1 MFVIAKELIGVPGLP
16 TTTKGIREALS
27 RNSGGMPELMR
38 KREGTKAF
46 EYHIDCLPAEAREIV
61 RQRHYQS
68 VLEQST
74 EVAVVDAPVAAKK
87 AAVKPSQELELI
99 RQCPA
104 LLDRKVGT
112 LTDKQKQIADARAIL
127 AQEVEKLIDAKMPRS
142 RAVQLIADGS
152 RNGSLPERVLRAAEV
167 ANARKGKTRTGISVR
182 CLQEW
187 VTVCRS
193 TGNGGERLALLAPGH
208 LKAKVPEQIG
218 WMVDFLPHWRSLN
231 GPTLQA
237 AYRSFEAEWYTRY
250 ADQPA
255 MLAAIPS
262 YHAVNRAMKKFSRRE
277 LACGRVSGSAARAL
291 ETYQKRDWSQMPVNG
306 CWVSDGKSMNLKV
319 AHPIHGQPF
328 TPELTLVIDGRTR
341 YVVGW
346 SLSLAESTLAVA
358 DAYRFAIK
366 HHGKPLFVY
375 SDNGGGQT
383 NKTFDADITGIFP
396 RVNITHM
403 TSIPGNP
410 QARGIIERLNGV
422 IPLAAAQQFATFNGT
437 GADSEHVRITD
448 RGIRSA
454 LTAMKGGLELNSVQ
468 QRAIKKLPSWRQ
480 LLDVVARE
488 IDKYNHS
495 HEHSELPKYNG
506 RHLTPAQ
513 YRQAVLETEG
523 DEIEYLTELELRE
536 MFMPEVIRVARRG
549 WVEVENND
557 YFSETLINVDGE
569 KVRVAFDTHDANEV
583 IVRRM
588 DGSFVCTAVWNGN
601 KQAAIPVTRME
612 KAQKDRTKRRVKL
625 LEGQVDVAR
634 AEERH
639 VLDHNSSF
647 DLGVTIDVTPSAD
660 EERLFLFQ
668 TDRDEYLKKTGSG
681 R

>member
-74 EVAVVDAPVAAKK
+74 EVAVVDAPVAARK

-112 LTDKQKQIADARAIL
+112 LTDKQKQIADARAML

-422 IPLAAAQQFATFNGT
+422 IPLAVAQQFATFNGT
-437 GADSEHVRITD
+437 GADAEHVRITD

-488 IDKYNHS
+488 VDKYNHS

-634 AEERH
+634 AEERQILEH
-639 VLDHNSSF
+639 KNDIS
-647 DLGVTIDVTPSAD
+647 LGVTIDAIPV
-660 EERLFLFQ
+660 EEHEQVFVFQ

>member
-27 RNSGGMPELMR
+27 RTSGGMPELMR

-74 EVAVVDAPVAAKK
+74 EVAVVDAPVTAKK

-112 LTDKQKQIADARAIL
+112 LTDKQKQIADARAML
-127 AQEVEKLIDAKMPRS
+127 AQEVETLIDAGMSRS
-142 RAVQLIADGS
+142 GAVQLIAGGS

-187 VTVCRS
+187 VTACRA
-193 TGNGGERLALLAPGH
+193 TDNGGERLALLAPGH

-250 ADQPA
+250 TDQPA

-403 TSIPGNP
+403 TGIPGNP

-557 YFSETLINVDGE
+557 YFSELLINVDGE

-634 AEERH
+634 AEERQ
-639 VLDHNSSF
+639 VLEHKNDIS
-647 DLGVTIDVTPSAD
+647 LGITIDAVPV
-660 EERLFLFQ
+660 EEHEQVFVFQ